1 LAVSSLL
8 DSAAVVAVITAALAY
23 MSNRYSSRRSA
34 TADAMVEAL
43 REAQHSSFLR
53 DLGTSDH
60 ERLIA
65 EPVTT
70 WAEAFARALPGPEG
84 TERLAGAP
92 ANPDSPAHPDNP
104 PHPDSPAHP
113 DRADLLKKW
122 EEVLSWRVEEREARI
137 RLAVVA
143 RARDIEAFADFH
155 RSQER
160 RAVIEGW
167 KTVGPVDFEY
177 DRTTTR
183 LIAAVK
189 SARVPTV
196 LRWPNRVARHTPWI
210 RQGLVHDDDIRVLVA
225 DYSVR
230 SIGSMLAG
238 EASRILHRNWDA
250 RVGCTVPNR
259 DVYPHRW
266 MWDSCFHVIAW
277 TSLDRARALQELH
290 TLLGSRLGSEYGPD
304 SGFIPHM
311 AYCDGEAEG
320 GGIDRGPRPG
330 TSSFTQPPVY
340 MLAIESLG
348 DLTDDQRRPILAGAE
363 QALDWL
369 WRERM
374 MRRVGLLKI
383 VHPWESGADI
393 SPRFDDW
400 YGGETMV
407 ARHFFDRDLLYD
419 VLVKSTGYDRSG
431 VAESNSSG
439 VSVPSG
445 FNAIAADAARRLY
458 TQTNSPLWRE
468 RYEALSRAIDEKLW
482 DEEEE
487 LWSDLAFPDHGPR
500 DISGSRRIP
509 TLDGVLGA
517 LGTVRRDRAERALG
531 QCVGN
536 GRFAAQYGPRYLPAG
551 DPRYLRDVY
560 WRGPAWP
567 QLNYLLV
574 EAARVHG
581 LDDIAEEIASRTIQ
595 GVVKSGWS
603 EYWDP
608 ENGEGLGARP
618 QSWTTLALP
627 LYRGLPGIRS

>member
-53 DLGTSDH
+53 DLGASDH

-65 EPVTT
+65 EPVTK
-70 WAEAFARALPGPEG
+70 WAEAFVRALPGPVG
-84 TERLAGAP
+84 SDRLAA
-92 ANPDSPAHPDNP
+92 
-104 PHPDSPAHP
+104 HPDSPAHP
-113 DRADLLKKW
+113 ESPAHPDSADLLKKW

-160 RAVIEGW
+160 RAVTEGW

-177 DRTTTR
+177 DRTTTK

-210 RQGLVHDDDIRVLVA
+210 RRGLVHDDDIRMLVA
-225 DYSVR
+225 DYSVQ
-230 SIGSMLAG
+230 SIGSTLTR
-238 EASRILHRNWDA
+238 EARRILHGNWDA
-250 RVGCTVPNR
+250 RAGCTVPNR

-277 TSLDRARALQELH
+277 AALDRARAVEELH
-290 TLLGSRLGSEYGPD
+290 TLLRSRLGSEYGPD

-311 AYCDGEAEG
+311 AYCDADAEG
-320 GGIDRGPRPG
+320 GGIDRGPRRG

-348 DLTDDQRRPILAGAE
+348 GFSDEERRPILDAAG

-400 YGGETMV
+400 YGGETVV
-407 ARHFFDRDLLYD
+407 ARQFLDRDPLYD

-431 VAESNSSG
+431 VAVSNSSG
-439 VSVPSG
+439 VSVRSG
-445 FNAIAADAARRLY
+445 FNAIAADAARRLHAH
-458 TQTNSPLWRE
+458 TNSPLWRE
-468 RYEALSRAIDEKLW
+468 RFEALSSAIDEKLW

-487 LWSDLAFPDHGPR
+487 LWSDLAFPDHGTR
-500 DISGSRRIP
+500 DTSGSRRIP

-517 LGTVRRDRAERALG
+517 LGTARRDRAERALA
-531 QCVGN
+531 QCVGT
-536 GRFAAQYGPRYLPAG
+536 GRFAAQFGPRYLPAT
-551 DPRYLRDVY
+551 DSRYLPDVY

-581 LDDIAEEIASRTIQ
+581 FDDIAEEIASRTIQ

-608 ENGEGLGARP
+608 ENGRGLGARP
-618 QSWTTLALP
+618 QSWATLALP
-627 LYRGLPGIRS
+627 LYKGLPGNRS